1 MWEEWGAYAVRK
13 GNYSISK
20 AMIDGKWIFQL
31 WQLSPEKSLGK
42 FARYKEAQAVHE
54 KILSKEK

>member
-1 MWEEWGAYAVRK
+1 MWEQWGAYAVRK

-20 AMIDGKWIFQL
+20 AMVNGKWIFQL
-31 WQLSPEKSLGK
+31 WKITPEKSLGI
-42 FARYKEAQAVHE
+42 FARYKEAQAAHE

>member
-1 MWEEWGAYAVRK
+1 MWEQWGAYAVRN

-20 AMIDGKWIFQL
+20 AMVNGKWIFQL
-31 WQLSPEKSLGK
+31 WKITPEKSLGI
-42 FARYKEAQAVHE
+42 FPRYKEAQAAHE

>member
-20 AMIDGKWIFQL
+20 AMIKGKWIFQL
-31 WQLSPEKSLGK
+31 WQISTGKNLGN
-42 FARYKEAQAVHE
+42 FARYKEAQAAHE